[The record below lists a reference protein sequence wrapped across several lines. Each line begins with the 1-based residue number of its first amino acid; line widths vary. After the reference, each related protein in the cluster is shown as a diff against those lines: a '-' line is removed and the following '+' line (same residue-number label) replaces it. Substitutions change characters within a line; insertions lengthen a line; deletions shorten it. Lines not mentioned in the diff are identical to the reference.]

1 MRYAYYPG
9 CSLQSTAAEYD
20 ISFRAVCQKIGIELV
35 DMPKWTC
42 CGTTP
47 AHSTS
52 KLLSVTLPIKN
63 MIIAER
69 LNMDEII
76 IPCASCFSRFKFA
89 QYEIE
94 QEPDLLHQ
102 VTKII
107 GEHFSNKVRVVHPLE
122 VMLDKVGAEKL
133 KSLVVKDLSDMK
145 IACYYGCLLTRPPEV
160 KKFDNCENPTTM
172 DKVLRAV
179 GAQTIDWS
187 YKTECCGAAFSL
199 TIPEMVIRL
208 TYKVLKDAKAFGA
221 DAVAVAC
228 PLCHSNLDMRQA
240 DIEKKYKTVLNL
252 PIFFFTQLMGL
263 AFGLSAEELALHKH
277 LVSPMELLI
286 EKSLKQ

>member
-1 MRYAYYPG
+1 MKYAYYPG
-9 CSLQSTAAEYD
+9 CSLHSTASEYD
-20 ISFRAVCQKIGIELV
+20 ISFRAVCKKLNIELLE
-35 DMPKWTC
+35 MPKWIC

-52 KLLSVTLPIKN
+52 RLLAVSLPVKN

-69 LNMDEII
+69 MNVNEII

-94 QEPDLLHQ
+94 EDPNLLYE
-102 VTKII
+102 VTKVI
-107 GEHFSNKVRVVHPLE
+107 GEHFSNKVRIVHPLE
-122 VMLDKVGAEKL
+122 VMLNKIGVEKI
-133 KSLVVKDLSDMK
+133 KSLITKDISGMK

-160 KKFDNCENPTTM
+160 TKFDDCEYPMIM
-172 DKVLRAV
+172 DSVLRAA

-199 TIPEMVIRL
+199 TITEMVIRL
-208 TYKVLKDAKAFGA
+208 TRKILQDAKEHGA

-228 PLCHSNLDMRQA
+228 PLCHSNLDMRQS
-240 DIEKKYKTVLNL
+240 DIEKKYNISLKL
-252 PIFFFTQLMGL
+252 PIFFFTQLLGL
-263 AFGLSAEELALHKH
+263 AFGLAPEDLALHKH
-277 LVSPMELLI
+277 LVSPMELFA
-286 EKSLKQ
+286 KNSFK